1 MGTVKRRGAGWQAT
15 YRGPDRR
22 ERTKTFPRK
31 VDAEAWLANQQA
43 AISSGGWV
51 DPSAG
56 KVTLDVFAAQW
67 IDQRTDLAERTE
79 ELYRWLLKRHILP
92 SLGKHTIAG
101 LSPSRVRSWHA
112 ALAVA
117 RPTTASKAYR
127 LLRQVMGTAVSDER
141 IRRNPCQV
149 KGAAVERAPERPM
162 TSIAE
167 VQALSDAMPAKLRA
181 AVLLA
186 AWCQL
191 RRGELLGLRRRDVDV
206 AAGTVSIE
214 QTRTKRMNGTEITK
228 APKSDAGRRVTA
240 IPSTI
245 LRDVKAHLAAHV
257 AADGDALLFPVA
269 DETLSAGWDKARI
282 VCGRPDLRLHDL
294 RHAGL
299 TWVAIAGATT
309 AELMHRAG
317 HASPRAALRYQH
329 ATADRDRALAE
340 ALAGLAQS
348 PDLADISRTS
358 DDESTSV
365 VRKIRPD
372 QGAADRD
379 RTGMI
384 SLEG

>member
-1 MGTVKRRGAGWQAT
+1 VAHIQKRNGRWQAA
-15 YRGPDRR
+15 YRGPDHR
-22 ERTKTFPRK
+22 ERTKTFRTK
-31 VDAEAWLANQQA
+31 IEAEQWLATQVA
-43 AISSGGWV
+43 AMAGGGWV

-56 KVTLDVFAAQW
+56 KVTLEAFAW
-67 IDQRTDLAERTE
+67 KWLEQRTDLAVRTA
-79 ELYRWLLKRHILP
+79 ELYRWLLKRHVLP
-92 SLGKHTIAG
+92 ALGKRSLAA
-101 LSPSRVRSWHA
+101 LAPSDVRTWHA
-112 ALAVA
+112 ALAEDH
-117 RPTTASKAYR
+117 PTTAAKAYR
-127 LLRQVMGTAVSDER
+127 LLSQIMRTAVADEK
-141 IRRNPCQV
+141 IHRNPCQV

-162 TSIAE
+162 SSIVE
-167 VQALSDAMPAKLRA
+167 VQQLAEAMPARLRT

-191 RRGELLGLRRRDVDV
+191 RRAELLGLRRKDIDLS
-206 AAGTVSIE
+206 AGTVSIE
-214 QTRTKRMNGTEITK
+214 VTRTKAMNGTVIVK

-240 IPSTI
+240 IPSVI
-245 LRDVKAHLAAHV
+245 LRDVRGHLAAHV
-257 AADGDALLFPVA
+257 GAEGDALLFPVA
-269 DETLSAGWDKARI
+269 DQTLSAAWVKARI
-282 VCGRPDLRLHDL
+282 ACGRPGLRLHDM

-299 TWVAIAGATT
+299 TWTAIAGATT

-317 HASPRAALRYQH
+317 HASATAALRYQH

-340 ALAGLAQS
+340 ALAGLAHS